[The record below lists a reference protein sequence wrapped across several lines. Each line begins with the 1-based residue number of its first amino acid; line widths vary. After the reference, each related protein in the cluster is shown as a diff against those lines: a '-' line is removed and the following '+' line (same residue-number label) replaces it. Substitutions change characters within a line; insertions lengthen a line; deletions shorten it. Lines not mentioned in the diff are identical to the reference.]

1 MVRQEPQDPLALLDL
16 LVNEAS
22 RVLLG
27 HQGSRDFLALPV
39 PQVKAE
45 NKVTRVFLVKL
56 ELLALWVPGVNEVS
70 QANVDLLVHKASRV
84 PVVSPVLLVL
94 MVPKAHLAQM
104 APLGLRVLQV
114 YKECL
119 ARGEQLVLLGP
130 RETEAML
137 VRKAQR
143 GLLERM
149 VDEV

>member
-1 MVRQEPQDPLALLDL
+1 MARQGPQVPLALLDL

-22 RVLLG
+22 RVLPG
-27 HQGSRDFLALPV
+27 HQDSRDFLALRV
-39 PQVKAE
+39 PQVKVE

-70 QANVDLLVHKASRV
+70 QVNVDLLVHKVSRV
-84 PVVSPVLLVL
+84 PVVSLVLLVL
-94 MVPKAHLAQM
+94 MVPKVHLAQM

-130 RETEAML
+130 RETEVTL

-143 GLLERM
+143 GLLEKM